1 MSKRRHLRLFLM
13 VALFL
18 LMIPAAWAQLG
29 GPREMR
35 KIAAKP
41 DEMISLSASL
51 PFDEAVAVF
60 SELSKRHL
68 GKIIIDPEGRTEQI
82 GVNVETMHWL
92 DAFERVLLAHELWY
106 QENSDHILITSRSRA
121 EENEELKN
129 SRELYSTREVVI
141 YAVFFEANLNKV
153 RSLGMS
159 WNFWNDDSTQSVA
172 QTSAESK
179 TGILEASYLSEESF
193 GNMLVRFKALENNQ
207 AGEILASPRIVVRS
221 GKEGRIQIGS
231 DFTITTQDFAGNT
244 VTQFFSTGSIIEV
257 KPDILTLDTLTFV
270 HLDLDVQKS
279 SANSSDLG
287 IEVKK
292 NTAQTSILLLNG
304 EETVIGGLYTNE
316 ESISREGVPFLKD
329 LPWWFFGLRYIFG
342 YESKS
347 VVRKELVIVLR
358 AELVPSLKDRVED
371 RWRAEG
377 QDELLRDALKRMEDD
392 REKYRHQS
400 NRIEKKPDK

>member
-1 MSKRRHLRLFLM
+1 MIKRRHLTVPLALMLVLLLASPLF
-13 VALFL
+13 
-18 LMIPAAWAQLG
+18 AQLG

-68 GKIIIDPEGRTEQI
+68 GKIIIDPAGRTMQI

-92 DAFERVLLAHELWY
+92 DAFERVLLAEDLWY
-106 QENSDHILITSRSRA
+106 EEHQDHIQIVSRA
-121 EENEELKN
+121 QAEESEELKN
-129 SRELYSTREVVI
+129 SRELYTTREVVI
-141 YAVFFEANLNKV
+141 YAVFFEANLNKI

-159 WNFWNDDSTQSVA
+159 WNFWNSDSTQAIA
-172 QTSAESK
+172 QTAATTKS
-179 TGILEASYLSEESF
+179 GILDAAYLSEQDF
-193 GNMLVRFKALENNQ
+193 GNMLLRFKALENNQ
-207 AGEILASPRIVVRS
+207 AGEILSSPRVVVRS
-221 GKEGRIQIGS
+221 GKEGRIQVGS

-257 KPDILTLDTLTFV
+257 KPEILTHDTLTFI
-270 HLDLDVQKS
+270 HLELDVQKS

-329 LPWWFFGLRYIFG
+329 LPWWVLGLRYVFG

-358 AELVPSLKDRVED
+358 AELVPSLEVRMKD

-377 QDELLRDALKRMEDD
+377 SEDVLKDALKRMESD
-392 REKYRHQS
+392 REKYRQQS
-400 NRIEKKPDK
+400 DRMEKAKP